1 MKVFVATCFAI
12 VIFTSS
18 SCAEIEKRA
27 EICETGI
34 CLYWWPKLPPLKGW
48 HQDQGSSVKYGV
60 NALAPDGS
68 SFSNASAVIYAKADY
83 KPRMPHTDSLEKL
96 IADDQKTFRSEFP
109 AIVITETDGLL
120 TADGKKMRTFTFF
133 PKATGEWEEVSYG
146 EEGDF
151 YLIFTLSAHSRAAFD
166 KALSAYRD
174 LVGRYKE
181 RP

>member
-12 VIFTSS
+12 VLFTSGPR
-18 SCAEIEKRA
+18 AEIEKRA

-48 HQDQGSSVKYGV
+48 HQDGGASERYGV

-68 SFSNASAVIYAKADY
+68 SFANAGAVIYAKAEY
-83 KPRMPHTDSLEKL
+83 KPRMPETDSLDKV
-96 IADDQKTFRSEFP
+96 IANDQKTFRSEFP
-109 AIVITETDGLL
+109 AIVIVETDGLS

-133 PKATGEWEEVSYG
+133 PKSTGEWEEVSYG
-146 EEGDF
+146 EEGEF
-151 YLIFTLSAHSRAAFD
+151 YLIFTLSAHSREAFD
-166 KALSAYRD
+166 KTLSVYRD

-181 RP
+181 RL